1 MEQKQNQNKKVWIVT
16 LCIVLAAA
24 ALFGVYRLAF
34 GNRQE
39 GAKAVRVQ
47 VVLADGSQ
55 SYDETLHTDA
65 QTLTELLNEN
75 ELATVEQGTYGSF
88 ITGVNGVLADSG
100 KQQWWHIAQNGADAQ
115 VGADSLAIND
125 GDTIVLTLKEG
136 Y

>member
-1 MEQKQNQNKKVWIVT
+1 MEQKQGRNRKVWIVT
-16 LCIVLAAA
+16 VCVLLVAAA
-24 ALFGVYRLAF
+24 MFGVYQLAF
-34 GNRQE
+34 GNRDE

-47 VVLADGSQ
+47 VVLPDGSQ

-65 QTLTELLNEN
+65 QTLSELLNEN
-75 ELATVEQGTYGSF
+75 QLATMEQSTYGSF
-88 ITGVNGVLADSG
+88 ITGVGGVMADSD

-115 VGADSLAIND
+115 VGADSLAIAD

>member
-1 MEQKQNQNKKVWIVT
+1 MQQKQNQSKKVWIVT
-16 LCIVLAAA
+16 LCMVLAAA
-24 ALFGVYRLAF
+24 ALFGIYQLAF

-47 VVLADGSQ
+47 VVLQDGSQ
-55 SYDETLHTDA
+55 HYDETLHTDA
-65 QTLTELLNEN
+65 QTLTGLLNEN
-75 ELATVEQGTYGSF
+75 ELATMEQSTYGSY
-88 ITGVNGVLADSG
+88 ILGVNGVMADSA

-115 VGADSLAIND
+115 VGADALAIAD